1 MKPLRRTHCALAGR
15 ASVSRDR
22 VESDWMHDTARCLGY
37 PSDSSW
43 TARKRLGSQL
53 SGASPLSFSRS
64 PFLCSFADAHRR
76 HLPHR
81 FGRLV
86 RPAVQHSSLPPGGL
100 PRRPLGSRGRCPG
113 PITLLRLLGRSA
125 VCTGSPV
132 AGDCGGF
139 GITGPYAVKL
149 GVTGPVSRAYHSA
162 ASAGPECCVHRIAS
176 SGRLRRLRDYWTVR
190 SQDTLLRVPGPLG
203 SPGFQVGRPPGPPA
217 VSGTSRPVS
226 RTRAPVAGPRPCSPW
241 QVWCRRGRKPGCSCS
256 TRTAWARTGPGGRTR
271 TGIARRARTTGRLAL
286 AATSFPGLARVWR

>member
-64 PFLCSFADAHRR
+64 PFLCSFADTHRR

-132 AGDCGGF
+132 AGDCGGL
-139 GITGPYAVKL
+139 GDTGPYAVKL
-149 GVTGPVSRAYHSA
+149 LRLLGRSAVCTGSPVAGDCDGLGDTGPYAV
-162 ASAGPECCVHRIAS
+162 RIPS
-176 SGRLRRLRDYWTVR
+176 SNSW
-190 SQDTLLRVPGPLG
+190 GPLG
-203 SPGFQVGRPPGPPA
+203 SSGFQVGRPPGLPA

-241 QVWCRRGRKPGCSCS
+241 QVWRRRGRKLGCSCS

-286 AATSFPGLARVWR
+286 AATSVPGLARVWR

>member
-139 GITGPYAVKL
+139 GITGPYAVRIPSSESRGPSGRRAFKL
-149 GVTGPVSRAYHSA
+149 GGHRASLQSVGPRARSA
-162 ASAGPECCVHRIAS
+162 ARGPP
-176 SGRLRRLRDYWTVR
+176 W
-190 SQDTLLRVPGPLG
+190 PGPGPAHRGRCGVAAGASPAAAARLG
-203 SPGFQVGRPPGPPA
+203 
-217 VSGTSRPVS
+217 
-226 RTRAPVAGPRPCSPW
+226 
-241 QVWCRRGRKPGCSCS
+241 RRGPG
-256 TRTAWARTGPGGRTR
+256 RGRAA
-271 TGIARRARTTGRLAL
+271 GLGR
-286 AATSFPGLARVWR
+286 G

>member
-1 MKPLRRTHCALAGR
+1 
-15 ASVSRDR
+15 
-22 VESDWMHDTARCLGY
+22 MHDTARCLGY

-132 AGDCGGF
+132 AGDCGGL
-139 GITGPYAVKL
+139 GDTGPYAV
-149 GVTGPVSRAYHSA
+149 
-162 ASAGPECCVHRIAS
+162 RIPS
-176 SGRLRRLRDYWTVR
+176 SNTW
-190 SQDTLLRVPGPLG
+190 GPLG
-203 SPGFQVGRPPGPPA
+203 SSGFQVGRPPGLPA

-241 QVWCRRGRKPGCSCS
+241 QVWRRRGRKLGCSRS
-256 TRTAWARTGPGGRTR
+256 TRTRRESTIMPAQCQTPGPGRRATR
-271 TGIARRARTTGRLAL
+271 RASTARR
-286 AATSFPGLARVWR
+286 

>member
-1 MKPLRRTHCALAGR
+1 
-15 ASVSRDR
+15 
-22 VESDWMHDTARCLGY
+22 MHDTARCLGY

-53 SGASPLSFSRS
+53 SGASPLSFPRTLL
-64 PFLCSFADAHRR
+64 LCSFADAHRR
-76 HLPHR
+76 HLRHW

-139 GITGPYAVKL
+139 GITGPYAVRIPSSESRGPSGRRAFKL
-149 GVTGPVSRAYHSA
+149 GGHRARLQSVGPRAGQPH
-162 ASAGPECCVHRIAS
+162 AGPR
-176 SGRLRRLRDYWTVR
+176 GRAPALLTVAGVVSPRAQARL
-190 SQDTLLRVPGPLG
+190 QLLDSDGVGPDG
-203 SPGFQVGRPPGPPA
+203 AGRPDSDGDSEAGPDHGPA
-217 VSGTSRPVS
+217 RTRCHVSPRS
-226 RTRAPVAGPRPCSPW
+226 RTRLAVNAPLVPAPRAS
-241 QVWCRRGRKPGCSCS
+241 
-256 TRTAWARTGPGGRTR
+256 
-271 TGIARRARTTGRLAL
+271 RLPASL
-286 AATSFPGLARVWR
+286 H

>member
-1 MKPLRRTHCALAGR
+1 
-15 ASVSRDR
+15 
-22 VESDWMHDTARCLGY
+22 MHDTARCLGY

-139 GITGPYAVKL
+139 GITGPYAVRIPSSESRGPSGRRAFKL
-149 GVTGPVSRAYHSA
+149 GGHRACLQSVGPRAQSAARGPPWPGPGPALRGRCGVAAGASSAAAARLGRRGPGRSRAAGLGRGQRAGPGLRAGSHSLPRQSQVSHA
-162 ASAGPECCVHRIAS
+162 FGGERSASAGSAGLETPCIPALGVKPSFCIAAFK
-176 SGRLRRLRDYWTVR
+176 RLHLRRC
-190 SQDTLLRVPGPLG
+190 
-203 SPGFQVGRPPGPPA
+203 
-217 VSGTSRPVS
+217 
-226 RTRAPVAGPRPCSPW
+226 CS
-241 QVWCRRGRKPGCSCS
+241 
-256 TRTAWARTGPGGRTR
+256 
-271 TGIARRARTTGRLAL
+271 
-286 AATSFPGLARVWR
+286 